1 MLFVKLHF
9 GMLISYQDN
18 ALQNNGNLESHQIIV
33 GASILV
39 DRLVVTGPF
48 TISFCSQDSSPAV
61 RFKETSHSGTW
72 L

>member
-1 MLFVKLHF
+1 MFFVKLHF

-39 DRLVVTGPF
+39 HNLVFTGPF
-48 TISFCSQDSSPAV
+48 TVSYCSQDSSPD
-61 RFKETSHSGTW
+61 
-72 L
+72 